1 MKLTETQLF
10 CTLRAHRRLAEMTQE
25 ELAAA
30 VGVSRQTIA
39 AVEKGT
45 YNPSV
50 VLALRCAEVFQVGVE
65 DLFTIRDRQ
74 ASVFRP
80 GSRKKS
86 EDQP

>member
-1 MKLTETQLF
+1 M
-10 CTLRAHRRLAEMTQE
+10 MTQE

-50 VLALRCAEVFQVGVE
+50 VLALRCAEVFQVSVE
-65 DLFTIRDRQ
+65 DLFMIR
-74 ASVFRP
+74 
-80 GSRKKS
+80 GSADI
-86 EDQP
+86 DQPAWHHGKK